1 MSSPLLL
8 CFYPVLHFRPKPNT
22 SGLVL
27 GRSWSERRTEKG
39 MTLRAELPVTTP
51 ASSPCLAGAQLFDR
65 SAACPGMEEPGNW
78 AQGRSCGT
86 PRSGLTLQSHVWDL
100 YLQSQRISRTEQLRP
115 VPPPPCK
122 WQRRLQRR
130 DIPLIPVEH
139 EACPVP

>member
-1 MSSPLLL
+1 MSSLLLL

-27 GRSWSERRTEKG
+27 GQSWSERRTEKG

-65 SAACPGMEEPGNW
+65 SVACPGTEEPGNW

-115 VPPPPCK
+115 VPPPPANGK
-122 WQRRLQRR
+122 DDFREETF
-130 DIPLIPVEH
+130 P
-139 EACPVP
+139 